1 MTAAA
6 TRPASAQSGHT
17 SNSQPGPADGAE
29 AFLRDF
35 RSLSAIGETPGRG
48 VDRQA
53 ATPADAQARAWFT
66 SLASQYGFRTETDRI
81 GNLFALIEWN
91 PGAPYVLVGS
101 HLDSQ
106 PTAGKYDGAYGVAA
120 ALHAGRR
127 LADRATAV
135 THDGALPPAAPKYN
149 LAVVD
154 WFNEEGC
161 RFAPS
166 MMGSSVY
173 TGKLPADVALS
184 VTDTAGT
191 SVREALAEIGHLGS
205 GEGPTAAAY
214 AEIHIEQG
222 RSLEDSGT
230 TIGLVHA
237 CWAAAKYAVTVH
249 GEQAHTG
256 STVIADR
263 KDALLGASRL
273 VVLLRE
279 IADHF
284 SGGVLHTSVGQ
295 LTVYP
300 NSPVVVPARV
310 ELVMDLRTAD
320 EDVLA
325 SAKALLRAGIASIE
339 TEANVSIDV
348 AESHAWGI
356 NPYQPAGVD
365 LAEECAAEL
374 GLSRSRV
381 FTLAGHDSINMK
393 DIVPTVMLFVP
404 SVDGISHNEREYT
417 NDADA
422 CAGVDMLTRVVERLC
437 NGDLDGSTGA
447 ASAGQPGG
455 AGQPEADR

>member
-1 MTAAA
+1 MNAAA
-6 TRPASAQSGHT
+6 THTAGTPAHESAVRPGT
-17 SNSQPGPADGAE
+17 ADDAA

-35 RSLSAIGETPGRG
+35 RSLSAIGETPGHG

-53 ATPADAQARAWFT
+53 ATPADARARAWFT
-66 SLASQYGFRTETDRI
+66 SLASQYGFRTGTDRI
-81 GNLFALIEWN
+81 GNLFALIEWT

-127 LADRATAV
+127 LANKANAV

-173 TGKLPADVALS
+173 TGKLPADAALS
-184 VTDTAGT
+184 VRDTAGT

-205 GEGPTAAAY
+205 GDGPAAAAY

-222 RSLEDSGT
+222 RSLEDTGT

-237 CWAAAKYAVTVH
+237 CWAASKYAVTVR

-300 NSPVVVPARV
+300 NSPVVVPSRV

-320 EDVLA
+320 EDILA
-325 SAKALLRAGIASIE
+325 SAQALLRAGIARIE
-339 TEANVSIDV
+339 AEANVAIEV
-348 AESHAWGI
+348 EESHAWGV

-365 LAEECAAEL
+365 LAGQCATEL
-374 GLSRSRV
+374 GLSHRQV

-393 DIVPTVMLFVP
+393 DTVPTVMLFVP

-417 NDADA
+417 RDDDA

-437 NGDLDGSTGA
+437 NGDLDGAAPAGPGA
-447 ASAGQPGG
+447 RH
-455 AGQPEADR
+455 EAAE

>member
-1 MTAAA
+1 MSTEAINPTHTVSADPSHEAGQGWPTA
-6 TRPASAQSGHT
+6 
-17 SNSQPGPADGAE
+17 DAE
-29 AFLRDF
+29 SFLRDF
-35 RSLSAIGETPGRG
+35 RSLSAIGETPGHG

-66 SLASQYGFRTETDRI
+66 SLAAQYGFRTETDRI
-81 GNLFALIEWN
+81 GNLFALLEWN

-120 ALHAGRR
+120 ALHTGRR
-127 LADRATAV
+127 LADAAVGTAA
-135 THDGALPPAAPKYN
+135 DGGPPSSRRPKYN

-184 VTDTAGT
+184 VTDTQGT
-191 SVREALAEIGHLGS
+191 SVREALEGIGHLGA
-205 GEGPTAAAY
+205 GTGPQAAAY

-222 RSLEDSGT
+222 RSLEETGT
-230 TIGLVHA
+230 TIGLVHS
-237 CWAAAKYAVTVH
+237 CWAAVKYSATVH

-284 SGGVLHTSVGQ
+284 PGAVLHTSVGQ

-300 NSPVVVPARV
+300 NSPVVVPSKV
-310 ELVMDLRTAD
+310 DLVMDMRTAD
-320 EDVLA
+320 EHVLA
-325 SAKALLRAGIASIE
+325 SAKTLLRAGLARIEAEASVTIQVE
-339 TEANVSIDV
+339 
-348 AESHAWGI
+348 ESHSWGV
-356 NPYQPAGVD
+356 NPYQPEGVD
-365 LAEECAAEL
+365 LAEACADEL
-374 GLSRSRV
+374 GLTRRRV

-404 SVDGISHNEREYT
+404 SVDGISHNEREFT
-417 NDADA
+417 HDADA
-422 CAGVDMLTRVVERLC
+422 CAGVDLLTRVVERLC
-437 NGDLDGSTGA
+437 EGDLDGA
-447 ASAGQPGG
+447 Q
-455 AGQPEADR
+455 

>member
-1 MTAAA
+1 MSIPTIGINAGVTA
-6 TRPASAQSGHT
+6 T
-17 SNSQPGPADGAE
+17 E

-35 RSLSAIGETPGRG
+35 RSLSAIGETPGHG

-53 ATPADAQARAWFT
+53 ATTADAQARTWFT
-66 SLASQYGFRTETDRI
+66 SLAAQYGFRTETDQV
-81 GNLFALIEWN
+81 GNLYALLEWT

-106 PTAGKYDGAYGVAA
+106 PTAGKFDGAYGVAA
-120 ALHAGRR
+120 ALHAARR
-127 LADRATAV
+127 LAESAV
-135 THDGALPPAAPKYN
+135 PGEKPKYN

-166 MMGSSVY
+166 MMGSSVF
-173 TGKLPADVALS
+173 TGKLPAETALAMTDVDG
-184 VTDTAGT
+184 VT
-191 SVREALAEIGHLGS
+191 VREALSAIGRLGTGS
-205 GEGPTAAAY
+205 GPKAAAY

-222 RSLEDSGT
+222 RSLEDSAT
-230 TIGLVHA
+230 TIGLVHS
-237 CWAAAKYAVTVH
+237 CWAAAKYSATVH

-256 STVIADR
+256 SAVIGDR

-284 SGGVLHTSVGQ
+284 PGAVLHTSVGQ

-300 NSPVVVPARV
+300 NSPVVVPSKV
-310 ELVMDLRTAD
+310 ELVMDMRTAD

-325 SAKALLRAGIASIE
+325 AAKTLLRAGISRIE
-339 TEANVSIDV
+339 DETNVSIDV
-348 AESHAWGI
+348 EESHAWGI
-356 NPYQPAGVD
+356 NPYQPAGVE
-365 LAEECAAEL
+365 LARECAEKLEL
-374 GLSRSRV
+374 SNTPV

-404 SVDGISHNEREYT
+404 SVDGISHNEREFT
-417 NDADA
+417 HDDDA
-422 CAGVDMLTRVVERLC
+422 CAGVDMLTEVVARLC
-437 NGDLDGSTGA
+437 RGDLDGA
-447 ASAGQPGG
+447 K
-455 AGQPEADR
+455 

>member
-1 MTAAA
+1 MSTAESTTTTAD
-6 TRPASAQSGHT
+6 AQ
-17 SNSQPGPADGAE
+17 

-35 RSLSAIGETPGRG
+35 RSLSAIGETPGHG

-53 ATPADAQARAWFT
+53 ATAADAQARAWFT
-66 SLASQYGFRTETDRI
+66 SLAAQYGFRTEVDRT
-81 GNLFALIEWN
+81 GNVFALLEWT

-127 LADRATAV
+127 LAESTV
-135 THDGALPPAAPKYN
+135 PGEEPKYN

-173 TGKLPADVALS
+173 TGKLPVE
-184 VTDTAGT
+184 
-191 SVREALAEIGHLGS
+191 EALAIQDKQGTTVAQALEAIGHLGT
-205 GEGPTAAAY
+205 GTGPTAAAY

-222 RSLEDSGT
+222 RSLEDTGI
-230 TIGLVHA
+230 TIGLVHS
-237 CWAAAKYAVTVH
+237 CWAAAKYSVTVH

-256 STVIADR
+256 SAVIADR
-263 KDALLGASRL
+263 KDALLGASML

-279 IADHF
+279 TAQAF
-284 SGGVLHTSVGQ
+284 SGAVLHTSVGQ
-295 LTVYP
+295 LDVYP
-300 NSPVVVPARV
+300 NSPVVVPSRV
-310 ELVMDLRTAD
+310 DLVMDLRSAD
-320 EDVLA
+320 EEVLA
-325 SAKALLRAGIASIE
+325 AAQKLLHEGITRIE
-339 TEANVSIDV
+339 SDANVTIDV
-348 AESHAWGI
+348 QQSHAWGL

-365 LAEECAAEL
+365 LARECADKLEL
-374 GLSRSRV
+374 SHAPV

-404 SVDGISHNEREYT
+404 SVDGISHNEREFT
-417 NDADA
+417 HDDDA
-422 CAGVDMLTRVVERLC
+422 CAGVDMLTEVVARLC
-437 NGDLDGSTGA
+437 RGELDGA
-447 ASAGQPGG
+447 K
-455 AGQPEADR
+455 

>member
-1 MTAAA
+1 MTTEAIKTARTTDPDAADQA
-6 TRPASAQSGHT
+6 RPNCDDES
-17 SNSQPGPADGAE
+17 
-29 AFLRDF
+29 FLRDF
-35 RSLSAIGETPGRG
+35 RSLSAIGETPGNG

-66 SLASQYGFRTETDRI
+66 SLAAQYGFSTQTDRI
-81 GNLFALIEWN
+81 GNLFALREWN

-127 LADRATAV
+127 LADAAVANPTTGDNTATWR
-135 THDGALPPAAPKYN
+135 PKYN

-173 TGKLPADVALS
+173 TGKLPADAALS
-184 VTDTAGT
+184 VKDAQGT
-191 SVREALAEIGHLGS
+191 SVHDALREIGHLGS
-205 GEGPTAAAY
+205 GTGPQAAAY

-222 RSLEDSGT
+222 RSLEETGT
-230 TIGLVHA
+230 TIGLVHS
-237 CWAAAKYAVTVH
+237 CWAAVKYTATVH

-284 SGGVLHTSVGQ
+284 PGAVLHTSVGQ
-295 LTVYP
+295 MTVYP
-300 NSPVVVPARV
+300 NSPVVVPSRV
-310 ELVMDLRTAD
+310 ELVMDMRTAD

-325 SAKALLRAGIASIE
+325 SATALLRAGLARIE
-339 TEANVSIDV
+339 AETRVTIDV
-348 AESHAWGI
+348 QESHSWGI

-365 LAEECAAEL
+365 LAESCADEL
-374 GLSRSRV
+374 GLTRRRV

-393 DIVPTVMLFVP
+393 DVVPTVMLFVP
-404 SVDGISHNEREYT
+404 SVDGISHNEREFT
-417 NDADA
+417 HDADA
-422 CAGVDMLTRVVERLC
+422 CAGVDMLTRVVARLC
-437 NGDLDGSTGA
+437 EGHLDG
-447 ASAGQPGG
+447 AS
-455 AGQPEADR
+455 

>member
-6 TRPASAQSGHT
+6 TRPA
-17 SNSQPGPADGAE
+17 PAPAATAAGADAD

-35 RSLSAIGETPGRG
+35 RSLSAIGETPGHG

-53 ATPADAQARAWFT
+53 ATPADAQARTWFT
-66 SLASQYGFRTETDRI
+66 SLAAQYGFHTETDRI
-81 GNLFALIEWN
+81 GNVFALIEWA

-127 LADRATAV
+127 LAGRTGSGTSTGTA
-135 THDGALPPAAPKYN
+135 AAPKYN

-173 TGKLPADVALS
+173 TGKLPAEAALA
-184 VTDTAGT
+184 VTDAEGT
-191 SVREALAEIGHLGS
+191 TVRDALAGIGHLGS
-205 GEGPTAAAY
+205 GTGPEAAAY

-222 RSLEDSGT
+222 RSLEEEGT
-230 TIGLVHA
+230 TIGLVHS
-237 CWAAAKYAVTVH
+237 CWAAVKYSVTVH

-263 KDALLGASRL
+263 RDALLGASRL

-284 SGGVLHTSVGQ
+284 PGAVLHTSVGQ

-300 NSPVVVPARV
+300 NSPVVVPSRV
-310 ELVMDLRTAD
+310 DLVMDLRSAD
-320 EDVLA
+320 EEVLTA
-325 SAKALLRAGIASIE
+325 AQTLLRAGLSRIE
-339 TEANVSIDV
+339 QEANIGIDV
-348 AESHAWGI
+348 EESHAWGI
-356 NPYQPAGVD
+356 NPYQPEGVD
-365 LAEECAAEL
+365 LAAECAAEL
-374 GLSRSRV
+374 GLSNRRV

-404 SVDGISHNEREYT
+404 SADGISHNEREYT

-437 NGDLDGSTGA
+437 NGDLDDA
-447 ASAGQPGG
+447 A
-455 AGQPEADR
+455 

>member
-1 MTAAA
+1 MSLTATTA
-6 TRPASAQSGHT
+6 TT
-17 SNSQPGPADGAE
+17 ITADSE

-35 RSLSAIGETPGRG
+35 RSLSVIGETPGHG

-53 ATPADAQARAWFT
+53 ATAADAQARTWFT
-66 SLASQYGFRTETDRI
+66 SLAAQYGFRTETDQV
-81 GNLFALIEWN
+81 GNVFALIEWT

-127 LADRATAV
+127 LASTNREE
-135 THDGALPPAAPKYN
+135 APKYN
-149 LAVVD
+149 LAIVD

-173 TGKLPADVALS
+173 TGKLPAFQALAVQDKQGITVA
-184 VTDTAGT
+184 
-191 SVREALAEIGHLGS
+191 EALDEIGHLGT
-205 GEGPTAAAY
+205 GTGPEAAAY

-230 TIGLVHA
+230 TIGLVHS
-237 CWAAAKYAVTVH
+237 CWAAAKYTATVH

-263 KDALLGASRL
+263 KDALLGASMV

-279 IADHF
+279 IADSF
-284 SGGVLHTSVGQ
+284 PDAVLHTSVGQ
-295 LTVYP
+295 LDVYP
-300 NSPVVVPARV
+300 NSPVVVPSKV
-310 ELVMDLRTAD
+310 ELVMDLRSAD
-320 EDVLA
+320 EEVLA
-325 SAKALLRAGIASIE
+325 AATAMLHQGISRVE
-339 TEANVSIDV
+339 RQANVSIDV
-348 AESHAWGI
+348 QQSHAWGVL
-356 NPYQPAGVD
+356 PYQPAGVE
-365 LAEECAAEL
+365 LARACAEKL
-374 GLSRSRV
+374 QLSSAPV

-404 SVDGISHNEREYT
+404 SADGISHNEREYT

-422 CAGVDMLTRVVERLC
+422 CAGVDLLTEVVARLC
-437 NGDLDGSTGA
+437 RGELDGA
-447 ASAGQPGG
+447 
-455 AGQPEADR
+455 E

>member
-1 MTAAA
+1 MTTEAINPA
-6 TRPASAQSGHT
+6 TTDPAE
-17 SNSQPGPADGAE
+17 PVLDAE
-29 AFLRDF
+29 QAGRTTDAELFLRDF
-35 RSLSAIGETPGRG
+35 RSLSAIGETLGHG

-66 SLASQYGFRTETDRI
+66 TLAAHYGFRTETDRI
-81 GNLFALIEWN
+81 GNLFALLEWN

-127 LADRATAV
+127 LADAAVGTAA
-135 THDGALPPAAPKYN
+135 DGGLPAKPAPKYN

-173 TGKLPADVALS
+173 SGKLPADVALS
-184 VTDTAGT
+184 VTDAQGT
-191 SVREALAEIGHLGS
+191 TVREALEDIRQLGIGT
-205 GEGPTAAAY
+205 GPQAAAY

-222 RSLEDSGT
+222 RSLEETGT
-230 TIGLVHA
+230 TIGLVHS
-237 CWAAAKYAVTVH
+237 CWAAIKYSATVH

-284 SGGVLHTSVGQ
+284 PGAVLHTSVGQ

-300 NSPVVVPARV
+300 NSPVVVPSKV
-310 ELVMDLRTAD
+310 DLLMDMRTAD

-325 SAKALLRAGIASIE
+325 SAKALLQAGLARIE
-339 TEANVSIDV
+339 AETNVSIDV
-348 AESHAWGI
+348 QESHSWGI

-365 LAEECAAEL
+365 LAEDCADEL
-374 GLSRSRV
+374 GLTRRRV

-404 SVDGISHNEREYT
+404 SVDGISHNEREFT
-417 NDADA
+417 HDADA
-422 CAGVDMLTRVVERLC
+422 CAGVDLLTRVVERLC
-437 NGDLDGSTGA
+437 DGDLDGT
-447 ASAGQPGG
+447 Q
-455 AGQPEADR
+455 

>member
-6 TRPASAQSGHT
+6 TRPV
-17 SNSQPGPADGAE
+17 PAPAATAVDAD

-35 RSLSAIGETPGRG
+35 RSLSAIGGTPNHG

-53 ATPADAQARAWFT
+53 ATPADAQARTWFT
-66 SLASQYGFRTETDRI
+66 SLAAQYGFHIETDRT
-81 GNLFALIEWN
+81 GNVFALIEWT

-120 ALHAGRR
+120 ALHVGRR
-127 LADRATAV
+127 LAGRARFRA
-135 THDGALPPAAPKYN
+135 AAAPKYN

-173 TGKLPADVALS
+173 TGKLPVEAALA
-184 VTDTAGT
+184 VTDVDGT
-191 SVREALAEIGHLGS
+191 TVRDALAGIGHLGS
-205 GEGPTAAAY
+205 GSGPRAAAY

-222 RSLEDSGT
+222 RSLEEEGA
-230 TIGLVHA
+230 TIGLVHS
-237 CWAAAKYAVTVH
+237 CWAAVKYSVTVH

-263 KDALLGASRL
+263 RDALLGASRL

-284 SGGVLHTSVGQ
+284 PGAVLHTSVGQ
-295 LTVYP
+295 LSVYP
-300 NSPVVVPARV
+300 NSPVVVPSRV
-310 ELVMDLRTAD
+310 DLVMDLRSAD
-320 EDVLA
+320 EEVLA
-325 SAKALLRAGIASIE
+325 AAQTLLRAGLSRIE
-339 TEANVSIDV
+339 REANVGIDV
-348 AESHAWGI
+348 EESHAWDI
-356 NPYQPAGVD
+356 NPYQPEGVE
-365 LAEECAAEL
+365 LAAECAAEL
-374 GLSRSRV
+374 GLSYRRV

-404 SVDGISHNEREYT
+404 SAEGISHNEREYT

-437 NGDLDGSTGA
+437 NGDLDGA
-447 ASAGQPGG
+447 A
-455 AGQPEADR
+455 

>member
-6 TRPASAQSGHT
+6 TRPTRTLAGPSAGARGGT
-17 SNSQPGPADGAE
+17 SDEAA

-35 RSLSAIGETPGRG
+35 RSLSAIGETPGHG

-53 ATPADAQARAWFT
+53 ATAADAQARAWFT

-91 PGAPYVLVGS
+91 PGAPFVLVGS

-127 LADRATAV
+127 LADRATSTPSDGGTAV
-135 THDGALPPAAPKYN
+135 TAPKYN

-173 TGKLPADVALS
+173 TGKLPADVALA

-191 SVREALAEIGHLGS
+191 SVREALSDIGHLGS

-222 RSLEDSGT
+222 RSMEDSGT

-237 CWAAAKYAVTVH
+237 CRAAAKYSVTVH

-284 SGGVLHTSVGQ
+284 SGRRAAHLRGATDRLPELARGGA
-295 LTVYP
+295 
-300 NSPVVVPARV
+300 VPGGAGHGP
-310 ELVMDLRTAD
+310 AD
-320 EDVLA
+320 RGRGHPG
-325 SAKALLRAGIASIE
+325 SAKTLLRAGIASIE
-339 TEANVSIDV
+339 VEANVSIDV

-356 NPYQPAGVD
+356 NPYQPAGVA
-365 LAEECAAEL
+365 LAAECAAGL
-374 GLSRSRV
+374 GLTTARCSRSPD
-381 FTLAGHDSINMK
+381 T
-393 DIVPTVMLFVP
+393 TP
-404 SVDGISHNEREYT
+404 ST
-417 NDADA
+417 
-422 CAGVDMLTRVVERLC
+422 
-437 NGDLDGSTGA
+437 
-447 ASAGQPGG
+447 
-455 AGQPEADR
+455 

>member
-1 MTAAA
+1 MTTAT
-6 TRPASAQSGHT
+6 TRPAHT
-17 SNSQPGPADGAE
+17 DAVDTPGPAHAATAAT

-35 RSLSAIGETPGRG
+35 RSLSAIGETAGNG

-53 ATPADAQARAWFT
+53 ATTADAQARTWFT
-66 SLASQYGFRTETDRI
+66 SLAAQYGFRTETDRI
-81 GNLFALIEWN
+81 GNLFALIDWT
-91 PGAPYVLVGS
+91 PGAPYVVVGS

-127 LADRATAV
+127 LAEQAGAAAASGSTV
-135 THDGALPPAAPKYN
+135 TPKYN

-173 TGKLPADVALS
+173 TGKLPADAALA
-184 VTDTAGT
+184 VTDVEGT
-191 SVREALAEIGHLGS
+191 SVRDALAGIGHLGS
-205 GEGPTAAAY
+205 GIGPEAAAY

-222 RSLEDSGT
+222 RSLEAEGA
-230 TIGLVHA
+230 TIGLVHS
-237 CWAAAKYAVTVH
+237 CWAAVKYSATVH

-284 SGGVLHTSVGQ
+284 PGAVLHTSVGQ

-300 NSPVVVPARV
+300 NSPVVVPSKV
-310 ELVMDLRTAD
+310 DLVMDMRTAD

-325 SAKALLRAGIASIE
+325 SAQALLRAGIARIE
-339 TEANVSIDV
+339 AETNVSIDV
-348 AESHAWGI
+348 EESHAWGI
-356 NPYQPAGVD
+356 NPYQPAGVE
-365 LAEECAAEL
+365 LAEECAEEL
-374 GLSRSRV
+374 GLSHRRV

-404 SVDGISHNEREYT
+404 SVDGISHNEREFT
-417 NDADA
+417 NDDDA

-437 NGDLDGSTGA
+437 NGDLDGA
-447 ASAGQPGG
+447 A
-455 AGQPEADR
+455 

>member
-1 MTAAA
+1 MTTEAVNP
-6 TRPASAQSGHT
+6 THTASADSSRQAGKDRST
-17 SNSQPGPADGAE
+17 ADSE
-29 AFLRDF
+29 SFLRDF
-35 RSLSAIGETPGRG
+35 RSLSAIGETPGHG

-66 SLASQYGFRTETDRI
+66 TLAAHYGFRTEIDRI
-81 GNLFALIEWN
+81 GNLFALLEWN

-127 LADRATAV
+127 LADAAV
-135 THDGALPPAAPKYN
+135 VSAAEDALPPERTPKYN

-184 VTDTAGT
+184 VTDAGGT
-191 SVREALAEIGHLGS
+191 SVRDALAGIRQLGA
-205 GEGPTAAAY
+205 GTGPQAAAY

-222 RSLEDSGT
+222 RSLEASGT
-230 TIGLVHA
+230 TIGLVHS
-237 CWAAAKYAVTVH
+237 CWAAVKYSATVH

-284 SGGVLHTSVGQ
+284 PGAVLHTSVGQ

-300 NSPVVVPARV
+300 NSPVVVPSKV
-310 ELVMDLRTAD
+310 ELVMDMRTAD

-325 SAKALLRAGIASIE
+325 SAKALLRAGLARIE
-339 TEANVSIDV
+339 SETSVTIDV
-348 AESHAWGI
+348 EESHSWGI
-356 NPYQPAGVD
+356 DPYQPAGVD
-365 LAEECAAEL
+365 LAEACADEL
-374 GLSRSRV
+374 GLTRRRV

-417 NDADA
+417 HDADA
-422 CAGVDMLTRVVERLC
+422 CSGVDMLTEVVARLC
-437 NGDLDGSTGA
+437 RGDLDGA
-447 ASAGQPGG
+447 A
-455 AGQPEADR
+455 